1 MTCKDFYVLVGGNYA
16 EAVSRFMSEENVL
29 HFIPKFLS
37 DESFL
42 LLEKGMTEKDINIAF
57 RAAHTL
63 NGIAQSFAFTDLGK
77 SASELTEVLRK
88 NTFDG
93 AGELFVTVKSDYV
106 KVIDAIK
113 QFLKSQN
120 EEK

>member
-1 MTCKDFYVLVGGNYA
+1 MTCKEFYDIVGGDY
-16 EAVSRFMSEENVL
+16 EDAVNRFMSEENVL
-29 HFIPKFLS
+29 RFIPKFLS

-63 NGIAQSFAFTDLGK
+63 KGIAQSFAFTDLGK

-88 NTFDG
+88 KTFDG
-93 AGELFVTVKSDYV
+93 ADELFATVKSDYV

>member
-1 MTCKDFYVLVGGNYA
+1 MTCKDFYDIVGGDY
-16 EAVSRFMSEENVL
+16 EDAVNRFMSEENVL

-42 LLEKGMTEKDINIAF
+42 LLEKSMAEKDINIAF

-63 NGIAQSFAFTDLGK
+63 KGIAQSFAFTDLGK

-93 AGELFVTVKSDYV
+93 AGELYATVKSDYV
-106 KVIDAIK
+106 KVINAIK

>member
-1 MTCKDFYVLVGGNYA
+1 MTCKEFYDIVGGDYEN
-16 EAVSRFMSEENVL
+16 VVNRFMSEENVL
-29 HFIPKFLS
+29 RFIPRFLT
-37 DESFL
+37 DTSFSL
-42 LLEKGMTEKDINIAF
+42 LGQGMAGRDINLAY

-63 NGIAQSFAFTDLGK
+63 KGIAQSFGFADLGK
-77 SASELTEVLRK
+77 SAAVLTEVLRK
-88 NTFDG
+88 KTFDG
-93 AGELFVTVKSDYV
+93 ADELFATVKSDYV

>member
-1 MTCKDFYVLVGGNYA
+1 MTCKDFYALVGGNYA

-42 LLEKGMTEKDINIAF
+42 LLEKGMDEKDINIAF

-63 NGIAQSFAFTDLGK
+63 KGIAQSFGFADLGN
-77 SASELTEVLRK
+77 SAAVLTEVLRK
-88 NTFDG
+88 KTFDG
-93 AGELFVTVKSDYV
+93 ADELFATVKSDYV